1 MLRTEVNQIYQI
13 VQVQPK
19 GERGDMFRVL
29 HDDRLTD
36 RTWLIKL
43 PRRREEFC
51 RGPFVESSEVLSK
64 MLLDESLRKVQLLPN
79 PIWNMPDDQIRQRY
93 PSKREGEECQFLM
106 KRDLKWTWIQ
116 DFVEKNT
123 IGHVL
128 IMNSAASWISKR
140 SEELHIGRNKLA
152 DALNRYWAGGLQ
164 KNALL
169 PNWMFSGDPG
179 GTRTQTK
186 KIGRPDATS
195 ERDGDRGY
203 VLTES
208 DKEKMQHGWNVFV
221 KPNCSVRNAYLRTCG
236 IFYTKGSKLEGGYTL
251 PELLDKRQRPTLA
264 QFKKWGPGAEPG
276 NSASRKKLRNSDYE
290 NNFRGLRGCSMDVS
304 IAVGSVAFTDSTSSD
319 VHLVSIE
326 DHLKPIGML
335 HRLLIKDARSTVI
348 AGWHCGLD
356 APSAR
361 TFLLGVANAALSKK
375 DIYARFGIDISDD
388 QDISAVF
395 KTYIGDNGEFRN
407 EQSISALTNFNATI
421 QYAKS
426 GVAALKGPVESDHHV
441 FQMLL
446 DHQLMGTTFGRPR
459 ARGEAVPATKAIH
472 TYASYMRE
480 FLEEVLHYN
489 TVELVPELLTKEMRK
504 AKLHPTRINIFR
516 WFKDQGYAPTYSPDI
531 AAIHAHLY
539 PPIRGRMTPSG
550 VKILRD
556 DTGKK
561 NVFIDGVIFSSKYLW
576 DGGLL
581 ERARRLGNFD
591 VTLRGDIC
599 DLRKM
604 WIVTDAGVF
613 ELEGASPDPLLHEL
627 TAQDLTGFS
636 DSDLELRCAEQQNQD
651 QARLDIVNKRGANEA
666 VLSRRKQ
673 DALAQLSRPPSKK
686 ELSTGMRGNRQEEH
700 LHLKHAG
707 LVQGL
712 HEMRSSNEDSAR
724 GKMMDAAENVESRL
738 EMADEDRPAPTSQVV
753 GEFDKSQRKR
763 HEDFIS
769 SFFK

>member
-13 VQVQPK
+13 VQRPSA
-19 GERGDMFRVL
+19 GESADMFRVL

-36 RTWLIKL
+36 RTWLIKI
-43 PRRREEFC
+43 PGRREEFC

-64 MLLDESLRKVQLLPN
+64 MLLDESLRKVQLSLN
-79 PIWNMPDDQIRQRY
+79 PIRNMSDDQIRQRY
-93 PSKREGEECQFLM
+93 PSKVEGEECQFLV
-106 KRDLKWTWIQ
+106 KRDKKWAWIQ
-116 DFVEKNT
+116 DFVEENT

-128 IMNSAASWISKR
+128 IMNAASSWIAKR
-140 SEELHIGRNKLA
+140 SEELHIERNKLA

-169 PNWMFSGDPG
+169 PNWMFSGNPG
-179 GTRTQTK
+179 GTRAQTQ
-186 KIGRPDATS
+186 KIGRPDANS

-203 VLTES
+203 FLTES
-208 DKEKMQHGWNVFV
+208 DKEKLRHGWNVFV
-221 KPNCSVRNAYLRTCG
+221 KPNFSVHSAYLRTCG
-236 IFYTKGSKLEGGYTL
+236 IFYTKGSKLDGGYHL
-251 PELLDKRQRPTLA
+251 PELLDKRKRPTLA
-264 QFKKWGPGAEPG
+264 QFRKWGPGDEAS
-276 NSASRKKLRNSDYE
+276 NTASRKKLRNSDYE
-290 NNFRGLRGCSMDVS
+290 NNFRGLRGCAMDVS

-319 VHLVSIE
+319 VHLVSIA
-326 DHLKPIGML
+326 DPLKPIGML

-361 TFLLGVANAALSKK
+361 TFLLGVANAALSKREV
-375 DIYARFGIDISDD
+375 YARFGIDISED
-388 QDISAVF
+388 QDITAVF

-441 FQMLL
+441 LQMLL

-459 ARGEAVPATKAIH
+459 ARGEAAPATKAIH

-489 TVELVPELLTKEMRK
+489 TVELVPELLTTEMYKVR
-504 AKLHPTRINIFR
+504 LHPTRINIFR

-531 AAIHAHLY
+531 AAIRAHLH

-561 NVFIDGVIFSSKYLW
+561 NVFVDRVVFSSKYLW
-576 DGGLL
+576 ENGLL
-581 ERARRLGNFD
+581 ERARRFGNFD
-591 VTLRGDIC
+591 VTLRGDMC

-604 WIVTDAGVF
+604 WMVTDAGVF
-613 ELEGASPDPLLHEL
+613 ELEGTSSDPLLHEL
-627 TAQDLTGFS
+627 TIQDLNEFS
-636 DSDLELRCAEQQNQD
+636 DSDLELQGAEQQNQD
-651 QARLDIVNKRGANEA
+651 QARLDIINKRGANESE
-666 VLSRRKQ
+666 LLRRKQ
-673 DALAQLSRPPSKK
+673 DALAKLARPPSKR
-686 ELSTGMRGNRQEEH
+686 ELTTGMRENRQEEH
-700 LHLKHAG
+700 VHLKNAG
-707 LVQGL
+707 LTQGS
-712 HEMRSSNEDSAR
+712 HERSSPCGEPPRSE
-724 GKMMDAAENVESRL
+724 KTDAAENAESSSGTAQEGGAL
-738 EMADEDRPAPTSQVV
+738 ETSKAV
-753 GEFDKSQRKR
+753 GAFTRSQRER